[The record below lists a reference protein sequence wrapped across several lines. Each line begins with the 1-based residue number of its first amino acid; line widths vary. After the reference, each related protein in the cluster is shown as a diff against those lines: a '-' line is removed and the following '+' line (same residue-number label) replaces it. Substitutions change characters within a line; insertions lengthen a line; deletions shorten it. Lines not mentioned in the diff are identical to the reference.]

1 MRPTVSGH
9 GRRSG
14 LIRLATAILL
24 LCLSACSGSEQ
35 QSASNDVGGSCK
47 MTAAQKQQSV
57 TAFLAMMPA
66 FNHPRCA
73 NCHGGIDVY
82 APSAKETHGGGQQDM
97 KTVVDS
103 EDFNGGLG
111 PVHVTQE
118 PDPSQCE
125 ACHDEVD
132 GWSQPDP
139 MERFA
144 FVGRSPSQICEQI
157 KHKDS
162 PSAFALHVAH
172 DVLVLAGFEGKR
184 GQSDLTPKPPPMTL
198 AEFQARAATW
208 EKSLRDPSQNDDWY
222 GGMESDC
229 GCVPEG
235 GGYRITEHQRTV
247 SEKQGLGEDITY
259 VADVTVDSTGEE
271 YVGSG
276 TYYGTVVTQK
286 LNCHNDL
293 PIDRKVHPV
302 SGMLEASAND
312 TKLGSKTLMNYTLTT
327 TDWPVSLTIFAMGSG
342 PGRPLS
348 ADDEATAH
356 KMHGD
361 TRLLMKLTGPKTV
374 VHETKEDDG
383 RMSGYMPGCA
393 GKVTHTTDITV
404 EEIR

>member
-1 MRPTVSGH
+1 
-9 GRRSG
+9 
-14 LIRLATAILL
+14 
-24 LCLSACSGSEQ
+24 
-35 QSASNDVGGSCK
+35 

-82 APSAKETHGGGQQDM
+82 APSAEETHEGGQQDM

-103 EDFNGGLG
+103 ENFKGGLG
-111 PVHVTQE
+111 PVVVSKE
-118 PDPSQCE
+118 PDPTQCG

-132 GWSQPDP
+132 GWTQPVP
-139 MERFA
+139 LERFA
-144 FVGRSPSQICEQI
+144 FAGRSPSQICQQI
-157 KHKDS
+157 KRKDS
-162 PSAFALHVAH
+162 PSAFAMHVGH

-184 GQSDLTPKPPPMTL
+184 GQTDLTPKPPPMTL

-208 EKSLRDPSQNDDWY
+208 AKSLRDPSKNDDWY

-235 GGYRITEHQRTV
+235 GGYRIAEHQRTV

-271 YVGSG
+271 YVGAG

-293 PIDRKVHPV
+293 PVNRQVHPV

-312 TKLGSKTLMNYTLTT
+312 TKLGSKTMMSYTLTT
-327 TDWPVSLTIFAMGSG
+327 TDWPVSLTIFAIGTG
-342 PGRPLS
+342 PGRQLS

-361 TRLLMKLTGPKTV
+361 TRLLLELTGPKTAI
-374 VHETKEDDG
+374 HEVKESDG
-383 RMSGYMPGCA
+383 RMNGYMPDCS
-393 GKVTHTTDITV
+393 GKVTHSTDITV
-404 EEIR
+404 EEIH